1 MKKEILRES
10 LICYAC
16 VKTHIITSFWYY
28 QFMVMNKFYIE
39 IDIQIEFRRLLNTN
53 KSNLNSFLEILKFL
67 PEVVV
72 HDEVPYAT

>member
-1 MKKEILRES
+1 MIS
-10 LICYAC
+10 
-16 VKTHIITSFWYY
+16 
-28 QFMVMNKFYIE
+28 
-39 IDIQIEFRRLLNTN
+39 N